1 MTLLLSALGLHKSY
15 VAGLGRC
22 WARVTVLSSL
32 SLSLAEGERVLIR
45 GAAASGKTTLL
56 QCLLGLRRVDAGSVR
71 WNAGRGAPYR
81 VCLEPGDVAAATAT
95 RAALVELSSEDE
107 RFADWQHAL
116 RSCRRRGAGWL
127 VLATEP
133 GALAAVAHRT
143 LELRGG
149 SLRALTGQV
158 PPLRV
163 AEPTR
168 DAQPWR
174 GGALRP
180 VPTIR
185 D

>member
-1 MTLLLSALGLHKSY
+1 MTLLLSALGLHKTY

-71 WNAGRGAPYR
+71 WNARRGAPYR
-81 VCLEPGDVAAATAT
+81 VCLDPADVAAATAS
-95 RAALVELSSEDE
+95 RAALVELSAGHD
-107 RFADWQHAL
+107 RFADWLHAL
-116 RSCRRRGAGWL
+116 RACRRRDAGWL
-127 VLATEP
+127 VLCTEP
-133 GALAAVAHRT
+133 GPLSAIAHRT

-149 SLRALTGQV
+149 GLRALPV
-158 PPLRV
+158 KPPSLQV

-168 DAQPWR
+168 DTREWPR
-174 GGALRP
+174 GALRP
-180 VPTIR
+180 MPTIR